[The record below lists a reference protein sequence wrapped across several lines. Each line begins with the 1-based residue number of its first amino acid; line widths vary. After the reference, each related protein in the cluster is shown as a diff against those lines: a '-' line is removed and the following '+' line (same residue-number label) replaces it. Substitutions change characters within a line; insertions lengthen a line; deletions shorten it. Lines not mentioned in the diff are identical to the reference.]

1 VHSEILERVR
11 TSFCEPSR
19 NVQTLAIGAALLG
32 LLGAAWLVHMTGGA
46 KFAVLHVMYLPI
58 ILAALVFGAG
68 GGVVT
73 GILAG
78 LLLGPGMPIDVADGE
93 PQQLGNWL
101 MRAVFFCTVGG
112 IVGIGA
118 STLRRQLKLLDWL
131 SEHDA
136 SSGLLNLAGFGKTQR
151 RAISRDGAPV
161 ERMLIVAQ
169 IKNLL
174 DIQTTFGARFSE
186 KLLEQICERGRTIVP
201 PNVPLA
207 LIQRDRLALAFSSD
221 VETQRL
227 SKNIEAQLRSPYQIE
242 GIPVYVDFAFGE
254 AHLPTHAGTFEEVL
268 QKAKIAM
275 HTAVTRNLPYVRYD
289 SVTDHTSRENL
300 ELLGMIPSALANDE
314 FAVWHQAKLQLSG
327 GKVAGT
333 EALLR
338 WYHHQRGFIPPG
350 KFIPHAEQTPLIDDI
365 TKWVIGAALADKAA
379 WNARGHS
386 LSLAMNISVH
396 NLHERSLLDTLQET
410 LSRHR
415 IDPHQV
421 ELEITESAVMD
432 DFDYCVALMRRLRNQ
447 GFRVSID
454 DFGTGHSSLAYLKKL
469 PVCALKIDQAF
480 IRGLAG
486 DPSGQKIVRTILD
499 LTRSLNLESVAEG
512 VEDEATLA
520 LLREWGCDYAQ
531 GYAIHRPAPYDEL
544 LTWLDGRRMTT
555 AA

>member
-1 VHSEILERVR
+1 MHSEILERVR
-11 TSFCEPSR
+11 ASFCSPSPTVR
-19 NVQTLAIGAALLG
+19 TVTVGAVLLSLICSAL
-32 LLGAAWLVHMTGGA
+32 LVHMTGGV
-46 KFAVLHVMYLPI
+46 KFPALHVVYLPI
-58 ILAALVFGAG
+58 IFAALAFG
-68 GGVVT
+68 GGGGIAT
-73 GILAG
+73 GMFAG
-78 LLLGPGMPIDVADGE
+78 LLLGPFMPLDVADGE
-93 PQQLGNWL
+93 PQQLANWL
-101 MRAVFFCTVGG
+101 LRMAFFCSVGG

-136 SSGLLNLAGFGKTQR
+136 GSGLLNLAGFGKAQQ
-151 RAISRDGAPV
+151 RAIARDASQA
-161 ERMLIVAQ
+161 ERMLVVAQ

-186 KLLEQICERGRTIVP
+186 RLLKQICERGRTIVP
-201 PNVPLA
+201 ANVPLA
-207 LIQRDRLALAFSSD
+207 LIQRDRLALAFAND

-227 SKNIEAQLRSPYQIE
+227 SKEIEAKLRAPYQIE

-254 AHLPTHAGTFEEVL
+254 AHLPTHAPTFDEVL

-275 HTAVTRNLPYVRYD
+275 HTAATRNLPFVLYD
-289 SVTDHTSRENL
+289 SAADHTSRENL
-300 ELLGMIPSALANDE
+300 ELLGMIPSALANNE
-314 FAVWHQAKLQLSG
+314 FAVWHQAKLQLAAG
-327 GKVAGT
+327 RIAGT

-338 WYHHQRGFIPPG
+338 WYHPQRGFIPPG
-350 KFIPHAEQTPLIDDI
+350 TFIPHAEKTPLIDDV
-365 TKWVIGAALADKAA
+365 TKWVIGAALADKAD

-386 LSLAMNISVH
+386 LGLAMNISVH

-410 LSRHR
+410 LRR
-415 IDPHQV
+415 YRVDPQEV

-432 DFDYCVALMRRLRNQ
+432 DFEYCIALMGRLRNQ

-469 PVCALKIDQAF
+469 PVSALKIDQAF
-480 IRGLAG
+480 IRGLAN
-486 DPSGQKIVRTILD
+486 DRSGQKIVRTILD
-499 LTRSLNLESVAEG
+499 LARSLNLESVAEG

-531 GYAIHRPAPYDEL
+531 GYAVHRPAPYDEL
-544 LTWLDGRRMTT
+544 LTWLDGQRMTS